1 MNIEEIAFKNV
12 EELIC
17 LRNISLLAIIDFL
30 QKDRKECLNQFA
42 KTHNESIEILKEN
55 KELKKQLHDASIQI
69 QELIERDIW
78 CPSNCDKLKE
88 LRKQYC
94 ERTDCSGRIGNS
106 KKVEELQQENEK
118 LKKELKDEEQWRIK
132 IASENDQNVKECL
145 SLIKKKK
152 KYESQRKQFIKYLED
167 EINKIEPKGTSINYN
182 CEYDSEDDYI
192 IAIEEQSKLITLK
205 RILSAYKEII
215 GVPDER
221 SM

>member
-1 MNIEEIAFKNV
+1 MNIEEIAFRNV

-42 KTHNESIEILKEN
+42 KTHNESVEILKEN

-152 KYESQRKQFIKYLED
+152 KYESQRKQFIKYLEEEKDNFVRGCSHVYEDSLGKTRLVNEDIFD
-167 EINKIEPKGTSINYN
+167 EIDN
-182 CEYDSEDDYI
+182 
-192 IAIEEQSKLITLK
+192 
-205 RILSAYKEII
+205 ILQKYKEII